1 MNKRIE
7 KRLVLKK
14 SIRTALNKLLLSII
28 VFLIGMILV
37 KQNPKLKTPIQVNL
51 YEKSFKFQKMK
62 LFYEKYFGDILS
74 VDKVVKE
81 TSPVFSEKISY
92 KKVEKYNDG
101 IKLKVSTNYMVP
113 VIESG
118 VVVFIGE
125 KENIGSTIIIE
136 QVNGTETLYGN
147 VKIDNIKLY
156 DYIEKGELL
165 GEVNG
170 ENLYLKFQKD
180 GKVLDY
186 KEYI

>member
-51 YEKSFKFQKMK
+51 YEKSFKFQRAK
-62 LFYEKYFGDILS
+62 LFYEKYFGKILS
-74 VDKVVKE
+74 VEKIVKE
-81 TSPVFSEKISY
+81 TSPVFSEKLSY
-92 KKVEKYNDG
+92 SKIEKYNDG
-101 IKLKVSTNYMVP
+101 VKLKVSSKYMVP

-136 QVNGTETLYGN
+136 QVNGIETLYGN
-147 VKIDNIKLY
+147 VNINNIKLY
-156 DYIEKGELL
+156 DYLEKGELL

-170 ENLYLKFQKD
+170 EDLYLKFQKE
-180 GKVLDY
+180 GKALDY
-186 KEYI
+186 KENI